1 MRIVIINAH
10 STPSQIHTMQATL
23 PLPTT
28 RRAHSA
34 QPVLADRAPASQ
46 ELCLDSEALLRG
58 NKSVTIAHNGAI
70 YRLQATKLGK
80 LILTK

>member
-1 MRIVIINAH
+1 
-10 STPSQIHTMQATL
+10 MQVTL
-23 PLPTT
+23 PLPST

-34 QPVLADRAPASQ
+34 PPASK

-58 NKSVTIAHNGAI
+58 NKSVSIAHNGAI

>member
-1 MRIVIINAH
+1 
-10 STPSQIHTMQATL
+10 MQVTL
-23 PLPTT
+23 PLPST

-34 QPVLADRAPASQ
+34 PPAVADSAPASK

-58 NKSVTIAHNGAI
+58 NKSVSIAHNGAI

-80 LILTK
+80 LIRTK